1 MNLSGQAAEERRS
14 QGTPTPPPEGSA
26 NGATPAPHTNNRSA
40 KDLAETLQRIIEHA
54 AALLEARNCSLA
66 VMEPA
71 SSTLVTIAS
80 LYPDAKT
87 ARRPRFKLNEG
98 VAGWVAANLTPA
110 IVENVA
116 TDPRFKETGSS
127 YPISSMLC
135 APLLSGQQ
143 LLGTITVSSPTPGA
157 FTEESLRLL
166 EVFAEQAVFAITK
179 ARQME
184 EALLH
189 TGQLA
194 ALLDV
199 SRAMTSTLDA
209 RQIFRAIVAGLRRLV
224 RCDDA
229 MIFAYDEA
237 TQELGVV
244 AVMGLRS
251 ARLRDTRIPLSDPQ
265 SLAAWVAQKRR
276 PVLHAPGERG
286 GMGQITEAFL
296 AGDDLALL
304 AVPLLSKERLRGVV
318 TLARATPFDSND
330 LRAMMNLSSII
341 ATALEN
347 AGLYQAVKAEQ
358 ERLAA
363 IFASSS
369 DGIALI
375 DMNQRVVEANQSF
388 YAILQ
393 QQGQGQLLCRQVL
406 HCDHQ
411 GGHTL
416 CREGCMIL
424 SALQRRKVVPI
435 AEIEFFPPST
445 RTSGSITPGTLQK
458 HQAALS
464 ITPVLADQGYQALVI
479 ARDTT
484 PLREMDRMKANFIS
498 MVSHELRSPLNAI
511 NGYLDLA
518 LEGVGGELS
527 ERLHEFIR
535 RARSSSE
542 HLTALVDDLL
552 LISRADAG
560 QFRLNIGPAH
570 AQKIIKEALEEVELL
585 AADAHIQLAV
595 RVAPDLPPFAGDE
608 MRLKQVV
615 RNLLTN
621 AIKFTP
627 KGGRIMVSAD
637 LRTKGVEIAVQDSG
651 RGISPEHLPR
661 IFDRFYQVARGQGA
675 GRGQGLGL
683 AIVKTIIE
691 RHHGSIS
698 VESVPG
704 EGSTFMILLP
714 PGPTQAGNPYQ
725 RQGQS
730 EQEPALGS
738 KPPEA
743 SDAAFVR
750 KITHPVD

>member
-1 MNLSGQAAEERRS
+1 MNPSGQRAEERRNE
-14 QGTPTPPPEGSA
+14 GTSPPPEGTA
-26 NGATPAPHTNNRSA
+26 NGATPAPQTGNRSA
-40 KDLAETLQRIIEHA
+40 KDLAETMHRIIEHA
-54 AALLEARNCSLA
+54 AALLEASNCSLA
-66 VMEPA
+66 VLEPA
-71 SSTLVTIAS
+71 GSTLITVAS
-80 LYPDAKT
+80 LYQDGRA
-87 ARRPRFKLNEG
+87 ARRPRFRLNEG
-98 VAGWVAANLTPA
+98 VAGWVAANQKAA
-110 IVENVA
+110 ILENVA
-116 TDPRFKETGSS
+116 TDPRFKETGS
-127 YPISSMLC
+127 YPIGSMVC

-143 LLGTITVSSPTPGA
+143 LLGTITVSSPKLGA
-157 FTEESLRLL
+157 FNEESLRLL

-184 EALLH
+184 EALLQ

-199 SRAMTSTLDA
+199 SRAMTSTLDT
-209 RQIFRAIVAGLRRLV
+209 RQVFRAIVAGLRRLV

-229 MIFAYDEA
+229 MIFAFDEA
-237 TQELGVV
+237 SQELGVV

-251 ARLRDTRIPLSDPQ
+251 TRLRDMRIPLSDPQ
-265 SLAAWVAQKRR
+265 SLAALVAQTLR

-347 AGLYQAVKAEQ
+347 AALYQAVKAEQ

-375 DMNQRVVEANQSF
+375 DTSQKVVEANQSF
-388 YAILQ
+388 YTILQ
-393 QQGQGQLLCRQVL
+393 QQQGSGQLLCRQVL
-406 HCDHQ
+406 HCDGQ
-411 GGHTL
+411 GSHAL

-424 SALQRRKVVPI
+424 SALQHRKVVPL
-435 AEIEFFPPST
+435 AEIEFSPPGT
-445 RTSGSITPGTLQK
+445 RTSGGIGTGTLQK
-458 HQAALS
+458 RQAALS
-464 ITPVLADQGYQALVI
+464 ITPVLADLGYQALVI

-484 PLREMDRMKANFIS
+484 PLREVDRMKANFIS
-498 MVSHELRSPLNAI
+498 LVSHELRSPLNAI

-518 LEGVGGELS
+518 LEGVGGELN

-560 QFRLNIGPAH
+560 QFRLTIGQAH
-570 AQKIIKEALEEVELL
+570 TQAIIKESLEEVELL
-585 AADAHIQLAV
+585 AADANIQLAV
-595 RVAPDLPPFAGDE
+595 RVAPDLPPLAGDE
-608 MRLKQVV
+608 GRLKQVI

-627 KGGRIMVSAD
+627 KGGRILVSAD
-637 LRTKGVEIAVQDSG
+637 LRAKGVEITVQDSG

-661 IFDRFYQVARGQGA
+661 IFDRFYQVARGQGS

-683 AIVKTIIE
+683 AIVKTIVE
-691 RHHGSIS
+691 RHRGSIS

-704 EGSTFMILLP
+704 EGSTFMVLLP
-714 PGPTQAGNPYQ
+714 
-725 RQGQS
+725 
-730 EQEPALGS
+730 LGS
-738 KPPEA
+738 NQAANVNPRRSQSGQMVQPGWGQPEGAEHAPP
-743 SDAAFVR
+743 R
-750 KITHPVD
+750 KITHPLD

>member
-1 MNLSGQAAEERRS
+1 MNLSGHATEERRNE
-14 QGTPTPPPEGSA
+14 GPPTPPENTA
-26 NGATPAPHTNNRSA
+26 NGATPTPHPGNRSV

-54 AALLEARNCSLA
+54 AELLEAPNCSLA
-66 VMEPA
+66 IMEPA
-71 SSTLVTIAS
+71 SSTLVTVAS
-80 LYPDAKT
+80 LYPDART
-87 ARRPRFKLNEG
+87 MRRPRFRLNEG

-110 IVENVA
+110 IIENVA
-116 TDPRFKETGSS
+116 TDPRFKQTGS
-127 YPISSMLC
+127 YPIGSMLC

-143 LLGTITVSSPTPGA
+143 LLGTITASSPNLGA
-157 FTEESLRLL
+157 FSQESLRLL

-184 EALLH
+184 EALLQ
-189 TGQLA
+189 TGQLR

-318 TLARATPFDSND
+318 TLARATAFDSND

-375 DMNQRVVEANQSF
+375 DTSQRVVEANQSF
-388 YAILQ
+388 YTILQ
-393 QQGQGQLLCRQVL
+393 QQGQLLCRQVL

-411 GGHTL
+411 GGHTR

-424 SALQRRKVVPI
+424 SALQQRKVVPL
-435 AEIEFFPPST
+435 AEIEFFPPGT
-445 RTSGSITPGTLQK
+445 RTSGGITTGTLQK
-458 HQAALS
+458 RQVALS

-518 LEGVGGELS
+518 LEGVGGELN

-560 QFRLNIGPAH
+560 QFRLTIGQAH

-585 AADAHIQLAV
+585 AADAHIQVAV
-595 RVAPDLPPFAGDE
+595 RVAPDLPPIAGDE

-627 KGGRIMVSAD
+627 RGGRIMVSAE
-637 LRTKGVEIAVQDSG
+637 LRAKGVEIAVQDSG

-683 AIVKTIIE
+683 AIVKTIVE

-698 VESVPG
+698 VESIPG
-704 EGSTFMILLP
+704 EGSTFLLVLP
-714 PGPTQAGNPYQ
+714 LGPQAAHPTPRRDLAGQVVAPGGVPVEEVQTTLLK
-725 RQGQS
+725 R
-730 EQEPALGS
+730 
-738 KPPEA
+738 
-743 SDAAFVR
+743 
-750 KITHPVD
+750 ITHPLD